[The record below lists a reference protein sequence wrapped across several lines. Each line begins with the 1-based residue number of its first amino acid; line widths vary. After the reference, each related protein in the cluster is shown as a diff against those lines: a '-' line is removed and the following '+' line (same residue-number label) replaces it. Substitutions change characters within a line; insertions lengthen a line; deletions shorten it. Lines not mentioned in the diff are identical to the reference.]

1 MDIGVVGCGF
11 VGTAVYE
18 GLKNHHNLNN
28 YDKNLVMLNNN
39 NDNNF
44 IEI

>member
-28 YDKNLVMLNNN
+28 YDKAV
-39 NDNNF
+39 DKDCTC
-44 IEI
+44 EVCKS